1 MFYLVQFFKIVMKS
15 PIRGFFLLLFSII
28 LVFSIGQKKYLE
40 EQFTRM
46 IPENKAGDY
55 FYALI
60 ASTESYEHVARQMSV
75 LPGVF
80 KVEVLSEEQIKE
92 EVKGILGALQGD
104 LINTSPDSLDSL
116 DLNYAGL
123 KIVYARELKDRPK
136 ELVRE
141 YLSHLVGEGNIT
153 LGGIKSSDQVG
164 DKRTQFIA
172 VIKSW
177 GYSLYLFIIFIFWTI
192 SLLAVR
198 MKIAEASYLLEHY
211 QRKQK
216 VGLKVAI
223 SGLTMIFLLSVAVTF
238 SLGMPQLI
246 NLLVALMIF
255 VLGTAIHAKKYQWEG
270 R

>member
-15 PIRGFFLLLFSII
+15 PIRGFFLFFFSIV

-40 EQFTRM
+40 DQFTKM

-60 ASTESYEHVARQMSV
+60 ASGESYENVARQMAV

-80 KVEVLSEEQIKE
+80 KVEVLSEDQIKE
-92 EVKGILGALQGD
+92 EVKGILGNLQGD
-104 LINTSPDSLDSL
+104 LTETNL

-123 KIVYARELKDRPK
+123 KIIYTRELKTRPK

-141 YLSHLVGEGNIT
+141 YLTHLVGEGNIT
-153 LGGIKSSDQVG
+153 LGAVKNYDQVN
-164 DKRTQFIA
+164 DKRTQFIG

-198 MKIAEASYLLEHY
+198 IKIAEASYILEHY

-223 SGLTMIFLLSVAVTF
+223 NGLTLIFILSVAVTF
-238 SLGMPQLI
+238 TLGMPQMI
-246 NLLVALMIF
+246 NLLAALLIF
-255 VLGTAIHAKKYQWEG
+255 ILGTAIHAKKYQWES